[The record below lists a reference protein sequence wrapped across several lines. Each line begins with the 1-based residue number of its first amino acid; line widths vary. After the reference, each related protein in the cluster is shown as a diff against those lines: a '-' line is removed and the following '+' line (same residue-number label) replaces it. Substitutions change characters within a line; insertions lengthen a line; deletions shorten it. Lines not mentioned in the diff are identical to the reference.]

1 MKRYE
6 YKPGFC
12 KLLHYNGLWRVE
24 YEGIPGHF
32 KKVKMACV
40 CMKDECDQDC
50 EVFETVADV
59 KNPNMEWHMRDE
71 KRRYD
76 RMIYLYLLFSLD

>member
-1 MKRYE
+1 M
-6 YKPGFC
+6 G
-12 KLLHYNGLWRVE
+12 
-24 YEGIPGHF
+24 
-32 KKVKMACV
+32 MACA